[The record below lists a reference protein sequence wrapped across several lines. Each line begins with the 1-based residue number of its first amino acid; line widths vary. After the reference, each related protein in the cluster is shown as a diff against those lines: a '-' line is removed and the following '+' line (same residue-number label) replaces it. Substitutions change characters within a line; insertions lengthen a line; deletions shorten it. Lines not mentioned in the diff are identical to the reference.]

1 MTVRTRFADLMMPVL
16 LLSFLIPPVLVGVL
30 ATTRLLGG
38 RPISEIAGLVQI
50 LVLYD
55 VVFVT
60 LGFMLF
66 PATMDE

>member
-1 MTVRTRFADLMMPVL
+1 MNPNAPIPHDIPLPMPA
-16 LLSFLIPPVLVGVL
+16 PEPVLVGVL